1 MTRKEL
7 IEHHIYIPSK
17 VDDSIKARLLIGD
30 SVLFIRHN
38 TPWLV
43 RLTTANN
50 HLYKTPVLYVC
61 TEEDIRWI
69 CEEFEIITYENCV
82 NLYSLIPDSQSHVLY
97 VSMENIDKF
106 IKKLHD

>member
-1 MTRKEL
+1 MTREEL

-17 VDDSIKARLLIGD
+17 IDDSIKARLLIGD

-50 HLYKTPVLYVC
+50 LLHKTRVLYVC
-61 TEEDIRWI
+61 SEEDICWI

-82 NLYSLIPDSQSHVLY
+82 NLYSSSPNSWSHVLY
-97 VSMENIDKF
+97 VSRENIDKF